1 MMPSHRN
8 CELSL
13 CLLAVACL
21 LPLAAFSQTNVILRL
36 KNGDR
41 LLGNILS
48 ESTNEVVIA
57 TSWAKELRVPLSE
70 IEKRELSPA
79 STNIVAAV
87 TTNAPATTA
96 AAKPATNAPA
106 ATTNIVAAAT
116 PPQTKPAP
124 PPQPK
129 RWKANVQMG
138 TDLLFGK
145 VDRQLYYG
153 QFDLTYAEPY
163 KSDPKQF
170 FRTTLGYRADYGRTD
185 GTESTDR
192 MNGSL
197 KMDFDIGKRF
207 YVYGLGTVGYDH
219 VRLIDLYY
227 QAGPGLGYHLFTEP
241 KYVMNTELGLNYQ
254 AENRAAGADTRNV
267 YGRAAENFTWT
278 IYKKVTLSH
287 KFEFFPN
294 LQELGEFR
302 ARGEATLSLPL
313 LDNLSLN
320 FIVVDIYD
328 TKPAPTVN
336 NNEMQV
342 RSTIGVSF

>member
-1 MMPSHRN
+1 MMPSRRN

-13 CLLAVACL
+13 LLLAVACL

-70 IEKRELSPA
+70 IEKREFSPA
-79 STNIVAAV
+79 STNIVASV
-87 TTNAPATTA
+87 TTNAPTTTA
-96 AAKPATNAPA
+96 VAKPANNAPA

-116 PPQTKPAP
+116 PPTTKLAP

-163 KSDPKQF
+163 KSDPKKF

-197 KMDFDIGKRF
+197 KMDFDIG
-207 YVYGLGTVGYDH
+207 
-219 VRLIDLYY
+219 
-227 QAGPGLGYHLFTEP
+227 
-241 KYVMNTELGLNYQ
+241 
-254 AENRAAGADTRNV
+254 
-267 YGRAAENFTWT
+267 
-278 IYKKVTLSH
+278 
-287 KFEFFPN
+287 
-294 LQELGEFR
+294 
-302 ARGEATLSLPL
+302 
-313 LDNLSLN
+313 
-320 FIVVDIYD
+320 
-328 TKPAPTVN
+328 
-336 NNEMQV
+336 
-342 RSTIGVSF
+342 